1 MRRYE
6 LLPDLF
12 HAMLPAERQHGG
24 PQSKQSER
32 IGFALPLFF
41 SCVLFELGFGTESI
55 LRPNEAI

>member
-1 MRRYE
+1 
-6 LLPDLF
+6 
-12 HAMLPAERQHGG
+12 MLPAERQHGG